1 MSPFATNTRKV
12 DVLTE
17 NDWQTFQSVAD
28 AAKYIG
34 VAPCTLST
42 KLIKDLPCRG
52 FSVRYHDCINL

>member
-17 NDWQTFQSVAD
+17 NGWQTFQSVTD

-34 VAPCTLST
+34 VAACTLST
-42 KLIKDLPCRG
+42 KLIKDLPCG
-52 FSVRYHDCINL
+52 GYSVRYHDCTNL

>member
-1 MSPFATNTRKV
+1 MGMFATNARQI

-17 NDWQTFQSVAD
+17 NGWQTFQSVAD

-52 FSVRYHDCINL
+52 FSVRYHDRINL

>member
-12 DVLTE
+12 NVLTE
-17 NDWQTFQSVAD
+17 NGWQTFQSVTD

-42 KLIKDLPCRG
+42 KLIKDLPCRD
-52 FSVRYHDCINL
+52 FSVRYHDHINL

>member
-17 NDWQTFQSVAD
+17 NGWRTFQSVTD

-34 VAPCTLST
+34 VATCTLST

-52 FSVRYHDCINL
+52 FSVRYHDCTNL

>member
-17 NDWQTFQSVAD
+17 NGWQTFQSVTD

-34 VAPCTLST
+34 VAACTLST

-52 FSVRYHDCINL
+52 FSVRYHDCTNL

>member
-1 MSPFATNTRKV
+1 MNPFATNSREV

-17 NDWQTFQSVAD
+17 NGWQTFQSVTE

-34 VAPCTLST
+34 VAVCTLST

-52 FSVRYHDCINL
+52 YSVRYHEQT